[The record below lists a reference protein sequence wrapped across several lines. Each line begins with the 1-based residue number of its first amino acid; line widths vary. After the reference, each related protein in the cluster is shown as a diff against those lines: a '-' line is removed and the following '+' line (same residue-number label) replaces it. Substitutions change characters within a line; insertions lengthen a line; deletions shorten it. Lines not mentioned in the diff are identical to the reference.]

1 MPKAFFSNLL
11 EVARGSQLPRVTTHT
26 RKDAMT
32 MHDDDAPIG
41 RVLARREVL
50 ALVGATAGAAVLAS
64 WVPLRTGRRLPLPVA
79 DAIAADCVVRP
90 ELTEGPFFVD
100 ERLNRSDIRSDPTT
114 GAVKPGTTLAL
125 NFVMT
130 RIDGSTC
137 TPFEGALVD
146 VWHCDAAGVYSDVQ
160 DSGFDTRGEQFLRG
174 YQVTAAD
181 GTASFITIYPGWY
194 QGRTVHIH
202 FKIRTDPDS
211 TSGLEFTSQLFFDDA
226 FTDLVFA
233 QQPYA
238 AKGERTVRNDGDSIY
253 QQGGSQL
260 VLSVAD
266 DGAGGYVATFAVAVD
281 ASGTTTTTTTLT
293 GGGTTTTTIVGAS
306 GCASTAACVA
316 SLQDALPD
324 PAAASSRRARRTAQ
338 DLQRRAN
345 RVAAIM
351 NRAASA
357 SGARQR
363 RLLARAENKL
373 EGLLAASE
381 RAATRDTLGVALAP
395 IQSAVEVLLDR
406 I

>member
-1 MPKAFFSNLL
+1 M
-11 EVARGSQLPRVTTHT
+11 TTI
-26 RKDAMT
+26 
-32 MHDDDAPIG
+32 HDDDAPIG

-50 ALVGATAGAAVLAS
+50 ALIGTTAGAAVLAS
-64 WVPLRTGRRLPLPVA
+64 WAPLRTARRLPLSVA

-90 ELTEGPFFVD
+90 ELTEGPYFVD

-114 GAVKPGTTLAL
+114 GEVRPGTTLAL
-125 NFVMT
+125 NFVVT

-146 VWHCDAAGVYSDVQ
+146 VWHCDAAGTYSDVQ

-181 GTASFITIYPGWY
+181 GTASFLTIYPGWY

-226 FTDLVFA
+226 LTDVVYA

-238 AKGERTVRNDGDSIY
+238 AKGERTLRNDGDGIY

-260 VLSVAD
+260 VLSVTD
-266 DGAGGYVATFAVAVD
+266 DGAGEYVATFEIGVD
-281 ASGTTTTTTTLT
+281 ASGTTTTTTTPA
-293 GGGTTTTTIVGAS
+293 GGTTTTTTVGTAS
-306 GCASTAACVA
+306 CSSTAACLTA
-316 SLQDALPD
+316 LQSALPD
-324 PAAASSRRARRTAQ
+324 PAASTSRRARRTAK

-345 RVAAIM
+345 RVSAIM

-357 SGARQR
+357 SGGRQR
-363 RLLARAENKL
+363 RLLARAESKL
-373 EGLLAASE
+373 EALLAASE
-381 RAATRDTLGVALAP
+381 QAATRDTLGVALAP
-395 IQSAVEVLLDR
+395 IQSAIEALLDLV
-406 I
+406 

>member
-1 MPKAFFSNLL
+1 M
-11 EVARGSQLPRVTTHT
+11 TTI
-26 RKDAMT
+26 
-32 MHDDDAPIG
+32 HDDDAPIG

-50 ALVGATAGAAVLAS
+50 ALIGTTAGAAVLAT
-64 WVPLRTGRRLPLPVA
+64 WAPLRTTRRSPLSVA

-90 ELTEGPFFVD
+90 ELTEGPYFVD

-114 GAVKPGTTLAL
+114 GEVRPGTMLAL
-125 NFVMT
+125 NFVVT
-130 RIDGSTC
+130 RLDGSTC
-137 TPFEGALVD
+137 TPLEGALVD
-146 VWHCDAAGVYSDVQ
+146 VWHCDAAGTYSDVQ
-160 DSGFDTRGEQFLRG
+160 DSGFDTRGQQFLRG

-211 TSGLEFTSQLFFDDA
+211 TTGLEFTSQLFFDDA
-226 FTDLVFA
+226 LTDVVFA

-238 AKGERTVRNDGDSIY
+238 AEGERTVRNDGDGIY

-266 DGAGGYVATFAVAVD
+266 DGAGGYVATFTVAVD
-281 ASGTTTTTTTLT
+281 ASGTTTTTTTPA
-293 GGGTTTTTIVGAS
+293 GGGTTTTTIAGTS
-306 GCASTAACVA
+306 GCSSTAACLA
-316 SLQDALPD
+316 SLQSALPD
-324 PAAASSRRARRTAQ
+324 PAAATSRRARRTAR
-338 DLQRRAN
+338 DLQGRAN
-345 RVAAIM
+345 RVSMIID
-351 NRAASA
+351 RAASA
-357 SGARQR
+357 SGGRQR

-395 IQSAVEVLLDR
+395 IQSAIETLLDLV
-406 I
+406 